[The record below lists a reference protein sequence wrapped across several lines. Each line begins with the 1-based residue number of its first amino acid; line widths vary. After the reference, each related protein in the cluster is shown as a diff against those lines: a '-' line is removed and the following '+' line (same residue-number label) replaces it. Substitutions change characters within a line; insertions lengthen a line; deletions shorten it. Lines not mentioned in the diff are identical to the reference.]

1 MYGAVRTVATTGETW
16 AIVIVAVLVT
26 AFLVSATAVAYGW
39 QNRYHRRMR
48 AAGLWDAVMIQ
59 NEDDVPRPEVDA
71 PGIISTAAGRMG
83 PAGEDMAD
91 TLPARAAVAPMEET
105 AAGSVHVPG
114 HVPAPRSGSQAA
126 PAHSPTPSQAAA
138 PAVAPVSDEELAAQA
153 EAPTRPDLP
162 AQRAVRESERAQPTV
177 TRPGATE
184 ADDPGRM

>member
-1 MYGAVRTVATTGETW
+1 MYEAVRTVATTGETW

-59 NEDDVPRPEVDA
+59 SEDDAPRPEVDA

-91 TLPARAAVAPMEET
+91 TLPARAAVAPMRET
-105 AAGSVHVPG
+105 AAGTEHVPG
-114 HVPAPRSGSQAA
+114 PVPAQRTGPHAA
-126 PAHSPTPSQAAA
+126 PAPSPASA
-138 PAVAPVSDEELAAQA
+138 PASASLSDEELAAQA

-162 AQRAVRESERAQPTV
+162 AQRAVRKSERARPTLI
-177 TRPGATE
+177 RPGTAD
-184 ADDPGRM
+184 ADD